1 VIDYQGKVA
10 LITGGASGIGKAL
23 AEALAAR
30 GARVIIADIKAE
42 AANTVALALNGVA
55 IPIDLAEDAA
65 SAALITKAFNWTGQL
80 DLVCA
85 NAGYGR
91 NKRMLKEPFDE
102 ATMHL
107 FAVNLFA
114 PLRLAQAYAAA
125 LTARGARG
133 RLMITGSENSL
144 SLPAAVGRNGMGVYG
159 ATKHGV
165 LIMAEWLR
173 EELGG
178 ETMDV
183 HVLLPGGVYTP
194 LIAKHIPDPNDIPPE
209 LNIIT
214 AERCAE
220 IALKGMDLGLFYI
233 PTHAHIADDMRPRTE
248 GVLSAL
254 SALGL
259 RD

>member
-23 AEALAAR
+23 AEALVAR
-30 GARVIIADIKAE
+30 GAHVIIADIKADT
-42 AANTVALALNGVA
+42 ASAVAEELNGLALPV
-55 IPIDLAEDAA
+55 DLADDAA
-65 SAALITKAFNWTGQL
+65 TAALITQAYDWKGQL
-80 DLVCA
+80 DLVFA

-144 SLPAAVGRNGMGVYG
+144 SLPGAVRRNGLGAYG

-165 LIMAEWLR
+165 LIMAEWLH
-173 EELGG
+173 EELRG

-183 HVLLPGGVYTP
+183 HILLPGGVYTP
-194 LIAKHIPDPNDIPPE
+194 LISKHIPDPEKLPPE
-209 LNIIT
+209 MNIIT

-220 IALKGMDLGLFYI
+220 IALKGMDLDLFYI
-233 PTHAHIADDMRPRTE
+233 PTHAHVADDMRPRTE
-248 GVLSAL
+248 GVLAAL
-254 SALGL
+254 AALGL
-259 RD
+259 T